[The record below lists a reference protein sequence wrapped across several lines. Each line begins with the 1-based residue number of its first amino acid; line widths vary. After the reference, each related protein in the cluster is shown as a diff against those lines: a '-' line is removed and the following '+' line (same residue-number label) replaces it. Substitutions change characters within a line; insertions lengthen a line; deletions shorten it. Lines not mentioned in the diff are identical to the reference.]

1 MCDYEGLTQPETAH
15 ILFNSLDASIM
26 FVTINNV
33 LLAYKTR
40 DLQQGF
46 ELQFHHAFAGNIKR
60 IEQQRKLLV
69 LACDDERLIVYQ
81 WDERKVVEE
90 VEIIDL
96 SAMSSEESSVAVGT
110 KTGTLQV
117 FKE

>member
-1 MCDYEGLTQPETAH
+1 
-15 ILFNSLDASIM
+15 M
-26 FVTINNV
+26 FVAINNV
-33 LLAYKTR
+33 LLGYRTR

-81 WDERKVVEE
+81 WEERKVVEE
-90 VEIIDL
+90 LEICDL
-96 SAMSSEESSVAVGT
+96 SAMSSEEGSVAVGT
-110 KTGTLQV
+110 KTGSLQV